1 MLSETPHQTIVRQN
15 YKTRTE
21 LLWQK
26 IKAAEAPIYSV
37 RKGRNTTTN
46 RPVLLVLETPTCV
59 YDPTARKALK
69 ILGNIEKQSEKI
81 AEKSF
86 KKALQ

>member
-1 MLSETPHQTIVRQN
+1 
-15 YKTRTE
+15 
-21 LLWQK
+21 
-26 IKAAEAPIYSV
+26 
-37 RKGRNTTTN
+37 
-46 RPVLLVLETPTCV
+46 LETPTCV